1 MRMTINEIILNELN
15 AEIDSIIEYRMGV
28 ASGIIDY
35 EYQVLTDTEL
45 TNAFEK
51 VISHYKNKI
60 GIPYYHPDMP
70 YYQPDMFSYAND
82 VSIESD
88 ISFGGVDFA
97 ELTGG
102 SINFEDTT
110 EHTKEYYDTE
120 RNR

>member
-35 EYQVLTDTEL
+35 EHPVLTDTEL

-60 GIPYYHPDMP
+60 GIP

-102 SINFEDTT
+102 SIDFEDTT
-110 EHTKEYYDTE
+110 EHTKEYYDIE